1 MSFSILLSL
10 TQADGALLNYNKLKI
25 YNITQ
30 LQNHP
35 YCILYICLVTQRW
48 AELHFQ
54 YGTSS
59 IIKNA

>member
-10 TQADGALLNYNKLKI
+10 TQADEALPNYNKLKI

-35 YCILYICLVTQRW
+35 YCILYICLASHATLGR
-48 AELHFQ
+48 
-54 YGTSS
+54 TSLP
-59 IIKNA
+59 IWNL